1 MTRCPWSR
9 ASPWA
14 TASRSW
20 ARRSWTAAPCAS
32 AHQRRQKDSR
42 RPRPPRGT
50 SWRPRQPSPRPQG
63 RACLGLAVGRAWS
76 NGSWR
81 QPARRWAPLGRRPS
95 SGGKRRHHQR
105 WERKQRQQE
114 AWGSPRPMGRPP
126 SERSAPWGSLR
137 RSASWCGRGRTHG
150 PLTRHLRCCSG
161 SCAPPSIGTCAPRP
175 LGRWQR
181 SRGLCTTRCWRRSTS
196 SSAARTSRTRRWC
209 WPACR
214 PTSGAWLFEARGGR
228 ALGSQRAGR
237 PWQRPSRALKP
248 WLASSALLRTGS
260 RRSASSARLP
270 CSLRLMAW
278 RALAASR
285 ASLTRRSGSSRAAP
299 LPRRPASPRRSTWLA
314 GGRGGASCRPARAG
328 RRTS

>member
-196 SSAARTSRTRRWC
+196 SSAARTLWRRRWC
-209 WPACR
+209 SPACR
-214 PTSGAWLFEARGGR
+214 QTWGAWRSGARGGPV
-228 ALGSQRAGR
+228 LGLQRAGR
-237 PWQRPSRALKP
+237 PLPRPFRARRP
-248 WLASSALLRTGS
+248 RPASSASLRTGS
-260 RRSASSARLP
+260 RRSASSTRLP
-270 CSLRLMAW
+270 STWRLTAS
-278 RALAASR
+278 RVKGASR
-285 ASLTRRSGSSRAAP
+285 ASPTRRSGSSRAAP
-299 LPRRPASPRRSTWLA
+299 LPRRPAALRRSTSPA
-314 GGRGGASCRPARAG
+314 GGRAGASSRPERAG
-328 RRTS
+328 LRTS